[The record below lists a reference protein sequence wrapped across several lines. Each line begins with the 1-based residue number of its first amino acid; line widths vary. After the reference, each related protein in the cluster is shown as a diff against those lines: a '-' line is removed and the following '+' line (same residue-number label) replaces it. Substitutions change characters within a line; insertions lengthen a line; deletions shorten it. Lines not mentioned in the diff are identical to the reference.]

1 MDLRDLGLDESMLL
15 AIHDMLEL
23 PEEAGKPHPPSR
35 AYVRDNKAMR
45 ATPAD
50 IIEYPNAYQFVVDM
64 PGLKADQ
71 MKVQIED
78 GNVLVVSGERKREK
92 EKHEKDQGVE
102 YLRMERRLGKFLK
115 KFALFDNANR
125 DAISAVYQ
133 DGVLTVT
140 VEKLPPPEPKKPKTI
155 EVRVGSPAGSQGQG
169 EAGSQG
175 QGEAVQT

>member
-45 ATPAD
+45 ATAVD

-64 PGLKADQ
+64 PGLNADRI
-71 MKVQIED
+71 KVQIED

-92 EKHEKDQGVE
+92 EKEKGVK
-102 YLRMERRLGKFLK
+102 YLRMGRRLGKFLK
-115 KFALFDNANR
+115 KFALFDNANL

-140 VEKLPPPEPKKPKTI
+140 VEKLPPPEPKEPKTI

-169 EAGSQG
+169 EA
-175 QGEAVQT
+175 VQT